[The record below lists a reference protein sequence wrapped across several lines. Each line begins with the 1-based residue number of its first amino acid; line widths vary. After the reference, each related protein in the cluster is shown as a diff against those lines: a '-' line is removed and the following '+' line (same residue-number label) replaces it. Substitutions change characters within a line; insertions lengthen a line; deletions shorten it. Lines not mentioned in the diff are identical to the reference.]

1 MNCTILQRRLTAL
14 ENPCRPPAELQA
26 HLAQCAACRD
36 WLRRLVELE
45 RRVPLLPVPASTAK
59 DEFLARIRSGEAVP
73 RREARPAPR
82 PVAGRVDPQRRDRVI
97 RKVALATALAAGLLM
112 YFGIFAALRMQQQ
125 TGSGGPAA
133 PDPLLANLL
142 NRDLR
147 LARAPGKPERF
158 RELAD
163 LAEDLR
169 GQAEPLARE
178 QAVDDLKALAKWYR
192 DVVHDGVEKLGPAA
206 SVKDRDEV
214 AARLDRAG
222 NTAEQLAGQV
232 SVDCAPPL
240 WDIAIA
246 ARNGSHSLQ
255 PGARSLRPPGEAR
268 SERLSLVGGSPAG
281 RAPLPAC
288 APVLVL
294 AAVSRA
300 QSPAAPLSPAEQAR
314 RFGRNRSL
322 IEKLV
327 TGGLQLA
334 GEEDPLKRA
343 DYCNSIAQGMADEI
357 RLAVGGHE
365 KGRVAELK
373 QHLHSLLKDGVAE
386 NLSQARERIPNGSAE
401 EKGLCKVRDDTEQFL
416 KPVQEVIDATDAG
429 DIKDGL
435 DRVIRAV
442 QPKP

>member
-1 MNCTILQRRLTAL
+1 
-14 ENPCRPPAELQA
+14 
-26 HLAQCAACRD
+26 
-36 WLRRLVELE
+36 
-45 RRVPLLPVPASTAK
+45 VPLLPVPASTAK
-59 DEFLARIRSGEAVP
+59 DEFLGRIRSGEAVP
-73 RREARPAPR
+73 RREARPVPR
-82 PVAGRVDPQRRDRVI
+82 PVAGQVDPQRRDRVI
-97 RKVALATALAAGLLM
+97 RKVALVTALAAGLLM
-112 YFGIFAALRMQQQ
+112 YFGIFAALRMQPPP
-125 TGSGGPAA
+125 GSGGPPA

-147 LARAPGKPERF
+147 LAKAAGKPERF

-169 GQAEPLARE
+169 GQADPLARA
-178 QAVDDLKALAKWYR
+178 QAGDDLKALATWYGR
-192 DVVHDGVEKLGPAA
+192 VVHGVEALGPAA

-214 AARLDRAG
+214 AARLDRTGDA
-222 NTAEQLAGQV
+222 AEKLAGQV

-246 ARNGSHSLQ
+246 ARNGSHSLK
-255 PGARSLRPPGEAR
+255 PGARFLRPPGEAR
-268 SERLSLVGGSPAG
+268 SERLSLIGGPPAG

-300 QSPAAPLSPAEQAR
+300 QSPAPPLSAAEQAR

-334 GEEDPLKRA
+334 DEDDPLKRA
-343 DYCNSIAQGMADEI
+343 DCCNGIAQSMADEI

-386 NLSQARERIPNGSAE
+386 NLIQARERIPNGSAE
-401 EKGLCKVRDDTEQFL
+401 EKELRKVRDDTEQFL

-435 DRVIRAV
+435 DLIIRAV

>member
-1 MNCTILQRRLTAL
+1 MNCTILQRRLMAL
-14 ENPCRPPAELQA
+14 ENPRRPPADLQA
-26 HLAQCAACRD
+26 HLIQCPACRD

-45 RRVPLLPVPASTAK
+45 RRVPLLPVPASAAK
-59 DEFLARIRSGEAVP
+59 DEFIRRIRSGEAVP
-73 RREARPAPR
+73 RREPRPAHR

-97 RKVALATALAAGLLM
+97 RKVALVTALAAGLLM
-112 YFGIFAALRMQQQ
+112 YFGIFAALRIQQP
-125 TGSGGPAA
+125 GSGGPAA

-147 LARAPGKPERF
+147 LARAQGKPERF

-169 GQAEPLARE
+169 GQAEPLARA
-178 QAVDDLKALAKWYR
+178 QAVDDLKALAKWYS
-192 DVVHDGVEKLGPAA
+192 DVVHNGVEKLGPAA
-206 SVKDRDEV
+206 PVKDRDEV

-232 SVDCAPPL
+232 SEDCAPPL
-240 WDIAIA
+240 LQIAIA
-246 ARNGSHSLQ
+246 ARDGSHSLQ

-268 SERLSLVGGSPAG
+268 SERLSLVGGPPAG

-294 AAVSRA
+294 AAVSQA
-300 QSPAAPLSPAEQAR
+300 QSPAAPLSAAEQAR

-327 TGGLQLA
+327 MGGLRLA
-334 GEEDPLKRA
+334 DEDDPLKRA
-343 DYCNSIAQGMADEI
+343 NYCNGIAQSMADEI
-357 RLAVGGHE
+357 RQAAGDHE
-365 KGRVAELK
+365 KARVTELK

-386 NLSQARERIPNGSAE
+386 NLIQARKRIPNGSAE
-401 EKGLCKVRDDTEQFL
+401 EKELRKVRDDTEQFL

-435 DRVIRAV
+435 DLVIRAV